1 LKRRETVCTIKEK
14 LFYWGKKKKNQL
26 KKNFSEQADMYG
38 TRSGH
43 VRHRRL
49 HHNHFAQLK
58 ALSSMRVKLVTRDWK
73 SMVAQLVTPILVCL
87 FLLLAQ
93 GLTNLIL
100 NYEEPHPPTK
110 LLPRVSIA
118 SFSCDQAIWPS
129 PALTEK
135 VCSRVSISSNSR
147 SA

>member
-1 LKRRETVCTIKEK
+1 LLDWDNFR
-14 LFYWGKKKKNQL
+14 LGKKKK
-26 KKNFSEQADMYG
+26 KKKKKITKNYFSEQVDMYG

-49 HHNHFAQLK
+49 HHNHFTQHK
-58 ALSSMRVKLVTRDWK
+58 ALFWMRVKLVTRDWK
-73 SMVAQLVTPILVCL
+73 SMIAQLATPILVCL

-100 NYEEPHPPTK
+100 NYEEPHPPTN

-118 SFSCDQAIWPS
+118 SFSCDQAISPS
-129 PALTEK
+129 PAFSER
-135 VCSRVSISSNSR
+135 VCSRSSVSSNSK